1 MLCRSTCDEWLK
13 TILAIRDR
21 LRDDIAKEIGFVEMH
36 LGHYTGN
43 QWREF
48 FCMMPSTAESLL
60 REIAPFLVEGENRKD
75 VWMLLFKLQLVVH

>member
-1 MLCRSTCDEWLK
+1 MLCRSTYDEWLK

-21 LRDDIAKEIGFVEMH
+21 LRDDIAKKIGFVETH

-48 FCMMPSTAESLL
+48 FRMMPSTAESLL
-60 REIAPFLVEGENRKD
+60 REIAPFLVEGENCKD